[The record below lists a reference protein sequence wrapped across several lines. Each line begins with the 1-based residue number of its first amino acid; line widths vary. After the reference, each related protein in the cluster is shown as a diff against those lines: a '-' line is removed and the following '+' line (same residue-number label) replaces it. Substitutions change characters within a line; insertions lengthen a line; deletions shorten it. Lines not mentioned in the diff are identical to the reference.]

1 MKDNNPA
8 DNLAWRVIW
17 RQLISSVGS
26 QARMLRRSMLALLL
40 AAFMQGIA
48 FACLYPIIDALLR
61 GDAPQLLNWAMAFS
75 VAAIVTLVLR
85 WYGLGFE
92 YRGHLAQATHELRL
106 RLGEQLRRVPL
117 EKLQRGRAGEMN
129 ALLLGSVDENL
140 NYVIAIAN
148 ILLLTIVTPLTASL
162 ATLWIDWRLGL
173 VMLLIFPLL
182 VPFYYW
188 RRPAMR
194 RQMQTL
200 GEAHQ
205 RLSGDIVEFAQGM
218 MVLRTCGS
226 DADKS
231 RALLAHFN
239 ALENLQTRTHRQ
251 GAGATMLIASVVELG
266 LQVVVLSGIVW
277 VVTGT
282 LNLAFLIAAVAM
294 IMRFAEPMAMFISYT
309 SVVELIASALQRIEQ
324 FMAIAPL
331 PVAEQSEMPERY
343 DIRFDNVSYRYE
355 EGDGHALNHVS
366 LTFPAASMSAL
377 VGASGAGKT
386 TVTKLLMRYADP
398 QQGQISIGGVD
409 IRRLTPEQLN
419 SLISVVFQDVWL
431 FDDTL
436 LANIRI
442 ARPQATRQ
450 EVEEA
455 ARAAQCLEFI
465 SRLPK
470 GWLTPMGEMGGQLS
484 GGERQRISIARALL
498 KNAPVVILDEPT
510 AALDIESELAVQ
522 KAIDNLV
529 YNRTVIIIAHRLST
543 IAGAGNILVME
554 EGQVVEQGTHAQLL
568 SHHGRYQALWQAQM
582 AARVWRDD
590 GGSASGEWV
599 HE

>member
-1 MKDNNPA
+1 
-8 DNLAWRVIW
+8 
-17 RQLISSVGS
+17 
-26 QARMLRRSMLALLL
+26 
-40 AAFMQGIA
+40 
-48 FACLYPIIDALLR
+48 
-61 GDAPQLLNWAMAFS
+61 
-75 VAAIVTLVLR
+75 
-85 WYGLGFE
+85 
-92 YRGHLAQATHELRL
+92 
-106 RLGEQLRRVPL
+106 
-117 EKLQRGRAGEMN
+117 
-129 ALLLGSVDENL
+129 
-140 NYVIAIAN
+140 
-148 ILLLTIVTPLTASL
+148 
-162 ATLWIDWRLGL
+162 
-173 VMLLIFPLL
+173 
-182 VPFYYW
+182 
-188 RRPAMR
+188 
-194 RQMQTL
+194 
-200 GEAHQ
+200 
-205 RLSGDIVEFAQGM
+205 
-218 MVLRTCGS
+218 
-226 DADKS
+226 
-231 RALLAHFN
+231 
-239 ALENLQTRTHRQ
+239 
-251 GAGATMLIASVVELG
+251 
-266 LQVVVLSGIVW
+266 
-277 VVTGT
+277 
-282 LNLAFLIAAVAM
+282 
-294 IMRFAEPMAMFISYT
+294 
-309 SVVELIASALQRIEQ
+309 
-324 FMAIAPL
+324 MAIAPL

-442 ARPQATRQ
+442 A
-450 EVEEA
+450 
-455 ARAAQCLEFI
+455 
-465 SRLPK
+465 
-470 GWLTPMGEMGGQLS
+470 PMGEMGGQLS

-529 YNRTVIIIAHRLST
+529 HNRTVIIIAHRLST

>member
-1 MKDNNPA
+1 MADYENNNQTNKPTA
-8 DNLAWRVIW
+8 ESGAENQNIQNQNNFTE
-17 RQLISSVGS
+17 RQN
-26 QARMLRRSMLALLL
+26 Q
-40 AAFMQGIA
+40 AAF
-48 FACLYPIIDALLR
+48 
-61 GDAPQLLNWAMAFS
+61 
-75 VAAIVTLVLR
+75 
-85 WYGLGFE
+85 
-92 YRGHLAQATHELRL
+92 
-106 RLGEQLRRVPL
+106 GE
-117 EKLQRGRAGEMN
+117 G
-129 ALLLGSVDENL
+129 
-140 NYVIAIAN
+140 
-148 ILLLTIVTPLTASL
+148 
-162 ATLWIDWRLGL
+162 
-173 VMLLIFPLL
+173 
-182 VPFYYW
+182 
-188 RRPAMR
+188 
-194 RQMQTL
+194 
-200 GEAHQ
+200 
-205 RLSGDIVEFAQGM
+205 
-218 MVLRTCGS
+218 
-226 DADKS
+226 
-231 RALLAHFN
+231 
-239 ALENLQTRTHRQ
+239 
-251 GAGATMLIASVVELG
+251 
-266 LQVVVLSGIVW
+266 
-277 VVTGT
+277 
-282 LNLAFLIAAVAM
+282 
-294 IMRFAEPMAMFISYT
+294 
-309 SVVELIASALQRIEQ
+309 
-324 FMAIAPL
+324 
-331 PVAEQSEMPERY
+331 
-343 DIRFDNVSYRYE
+343 
-355 EGDGHALNHVS
+355 
-366 LTFPAASMSAL
+366 
-377 VGASGAGKT
+377 
-386 TVTKLLMRYADP
+386 YADP

-465 SRLPK
+465 SRLPQ

-529 YNRTVIIIAHRLST
+529 HNRTVIIIAHRLST

-590 GGSASGEWV
+590 GVSASGEWV